1 MKTILNVK
9 GMSCQ
14 HCVEVVSKTVTAI
27 EGVSAVEVDLENEK
41 VSVEHRDTVSFDL
54 LRNEIEDQG
63 YDVAGKL
70 E

>member
-1 MKTILNVK
+1 
-9 GMSCQ
+9 MSCQ

>member
-14 HCVEVVSKTVTAI
+14 HCVEVVSKTVSAI
-27 EGVSAVEVDLENEK
+27 EGVSAVEVDLKNEK
-41 VSVEHRDTVSFDL
+41 VSVEHSDTVSFDL